1 MTSRIC
7 LIVVFLLASTV
18 FGHDSL
24 PVSDGYIEDAPFGL
38 MGNLSAWLIMIILV
52 FIFCLLI
59 GLGLALGLAIL
70 AGLAA
75 MFGAG
80 GLVTSLLGFAATRRP
95 KVGWRIFSMWMHAGF
110 MLIAGAGIG
119 GFVVPMI
126 WPDAA
131 TWPSVGLGA
140 LAGAATGILWGWVL
154 ALAVERGLA
163 FAKKSL
169 LPLLSPKPAGD
180 KTVSTH

>member
-1 MTSRIC
+1 LEKLVTPRFC
-7 LIVVFLLASTV
+7 LLVLFLLASTA

-24 PVSDGYIEDAPFGL
+24 PVDDGYIEDAPFGL
-38 MGNLSAWLIMIILV
+38 MGSLFAWIIMIIFV
-52 FIFCLLI
+52 FIFCVLI

-80 GLVTSLLGFAATRRP
+80 GMVTSLLGFAATRKP

-126 WPDAA
+126 WPSAA
-131 TWPSVGLGA
+131 TWPSAGMGA
-140 LAGAATGILWGWVL
+140 LAGLGTGIAWGWIL
-154 ALAVERGLA
+154 ALAVERTLGLL
-163 FAKKSL
+163 KETI
-169 LPLLSPKPAGD
+169 LPMFED
-180 KTVSTH
+180 RH